1 VVKLTDLRPAKGA
14 TKRNQRLGRGVS
26 AGQGKSAGK
35 GSKGQHSR
43 RNGTKAPYFEG
54 GQLPLIRRIPFKR
67 GFTNIFKI
75 RYQEVNLETLA
86 ETFKTGQVITID
98 MLFEKRLIRD
108 PEKPVAILGNGELR
122 GAMTIEAH
130 RFSGTARAKIEAQGG
145 EAVQLKMLFIGA
157 RATVKLLRKDQ
168 IEKIK
173 AAPVVPPPEKAP
185 RPTKRKRAHTA
196 SIARRDLR
204 SLNNAKRVQARADA
218 ASQPP
223 ADQK

>member
-1 VVKLTDLRPAKGA
+1 MVKLTDLRPAKGA

-86 ETFKTGQVITID
+86 ETFKTGQTITIQ
-98 MLFEKRLIRD
+98 MLFDKRLIRD
-108 PEKPVAILGNGELR
+108 VEKPVAILGNGDVR
-122 GAMTIEAH
+122 GVLTIEAH
-130 RFSGTARAKIEAQGG
+130 RFSGTAREKIEAKGG
-145 EAVQLKMLFIGA
+145 KAVQLKMLFSGA
-157 RATVKLLRKDQ
+157 RATVKLLRKEQ
-168 IEKIK
+168 IEAIRT
-173 AAPVVPPPEKAP
+173 APDVPPPEKAP
-185 RPTKRKRAHTA
+185 RPNKRKRAHTA
-196 SIARRDLR
+196 AIARRDAR
-204 SLNNAKRVQARADA
+204 SLNNAKRVQARVDA

-223 ADQK
+223 AEQK